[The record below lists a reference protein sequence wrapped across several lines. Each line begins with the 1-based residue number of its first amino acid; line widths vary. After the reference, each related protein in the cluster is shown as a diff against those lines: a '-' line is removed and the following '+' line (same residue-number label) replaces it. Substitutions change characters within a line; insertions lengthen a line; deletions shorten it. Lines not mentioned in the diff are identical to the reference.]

1 MDRNITKCHSRGSQ
15 SLCQLLPFLGTTFL
29 LISSGS
35 AQSPAVDSTDG
46 YGGPKNIV
54 VATIPMKTPFTAVV
68 SPDSKLVYVG
78 NYDQKTVSVID
89 AATNAITSIISMH
102 DWVQDLAITPDGHT
116 LYVECFGEY
125 SDVVVVD
132 TSSNRISSVF
142 GDSELPTS
150 IAVSPDGKLLWE
162 LGAGSISI
170 VDTATNQFRSLI
182 NTGRD
187 VPYGIAFSPNGAGAF
202 VLSSLVNLK
211 ADGYGLF
218 LLSTTSL
225 PTSYPEWRHD
235 KVSNRWEF
243 AGGPTVS
250 PDGRTLYFTTGKEV
264 VVYDTTQQQVQ
275 KKIWIKGYGSSGQ
288 PAITPDGKHLYVPY
302 SDGFVF
308 MVDTATNRVSH
319 PPITVGAA
327 PDAVVIGPNG
337 KFAYVVNGGVPGSIS
352 VIDIG
357 PK

>member
-1 MDRNITKCHSRGSQ
+1 MERNITKCLSRGSQ
-15 SLCQLLPFLGTTFL
+15 SLCQLLPFLGTAFL

-54 VATIPMKTPFTAVV
+54 VATIPMKTAFTAVV

-102 DWVQDLAITPDGHT
+102 DWVRDLAITPDGHT

-132 TSSNRISSVF
+132 TSSDRITSVL
-142 GDSELPTS
+142 GDSQDPTS

-162 LGAGSISI
+162 LGGGSISI
-170 VDTATNQFRSLI
+170 VDTATKQFRSWI

-187 VPYGIAFSPNGAGAF
+187 IPYGVAFSPDGAGAF
-202 VLSSLVNLK
+202 VLSSLVDLK
-211 ADGYGLF
+211 ANGYGLF
-218 LLSTTSL
+218 LLNATSL

-235 KVSNRWEF
+235 KVSKSGKF
-243 AGGPTVS
+243 AEGATVS
-250 PDGRTLYFTTGKEV
+250 PDGRTLYFTTGEEV
-264 VVYDTTQQQVQ
+264 VVFDTTQQQVQ
-275 KKIWIKGYGSSGQ
+275 EKIWINGYGSSGQ
-288 PAITPDGKHLYVPY
+288 PAVTPDGKYLYVPY

-308 MVDTATNRVSH
+308 MINTATNRVSR
-319 PPITVGAA
+319 PPITVGVA
-327 PDAVVIGPNG
+327 PDVVVIAPTG
-337 KFAYVVNGGVPGSIS
+337 KYAYVVNGGVPGSVS
-352 VIDIG
+352 VIDIR
-357 PK
+357 PQ